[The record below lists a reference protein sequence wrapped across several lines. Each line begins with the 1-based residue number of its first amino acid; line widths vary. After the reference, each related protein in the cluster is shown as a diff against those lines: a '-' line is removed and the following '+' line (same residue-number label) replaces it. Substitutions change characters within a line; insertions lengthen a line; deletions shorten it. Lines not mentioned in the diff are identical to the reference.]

1 MFIYFLAGILLGFAV
16 AYIILEI
23 RYRGLLRSLKRSFD
37 VKKGKFV
44 EQLAPYLKNFPY
56 NPQDA
61 RFMGNP
67 VDFIVFDGLSEGR
80 DVDIVFVEVKS
91 GKANLNENE
100 RRVKEA
106 IEKKR
111 VKYAIFRQ

>member
-1 MFIYFLAGILLGFAV
+1 MIVLLAGILLGFAV